1 METDMKL
8 EGKVALVSGGG
19 GAIGRAIALKLAV
32 EGADVAVLDINS
44 DAAGAV
50 AKEVRALGVRSS
62 AYAVDIRDYAAVK
75 ACVDAV
81 AETLGGIDIVVNSAG
96 GSARK
101 KMDLFEKIDIDVF
114 DWMLDVNLRG
124 PMYIIHAALP
134 HLIKRRHGKIVNIA
148 SIVALGG
155 KAKCVDYAAA
165 KGGLLAAT
173 RSLAIELGKHNINVN
188 AVSPGL
194 VQRPGE
200 MPADPAAFAHRFS
213 CLNRLCTQEDI
224 ANAVMFLASPES
236 DYVTG
241 QNYVVDGGRSLGLRG
256 DA

>member
-1 METDMKL
+1 MKL
-8 EGKVALVSGGG
+8 KGKVALVSGGA
-19 GAIGRAIALKLAV
+19 GAIGRAIALKLAG
-32 EGADVAVLDINS
+32 EGADIAVLDIHF
-44 DAAGAV
+44 DAAEAV
-50 AKEVRALGVRSS
+50 AREVRALGVRSS
-62 AYAVDIRDYAAVK
+62 AYAIDIRGCEAVR
-75 ACVDAV
+75 ACIDGI
-81 AETLGGIDIVVNSAG
+81 AETFGSIDIVVNSAG

-101 KMDLFEKIDIDVF
+101 KMDLFEKIDIEVF
-114 DWMLDVNLRG
+114 DWMIDVNLRG

-134 HLIKRRHGKIVNIA
+134 HLIKRNYGKIVNIA

-173 RSLAIELGKHNINVN
+173 RSLAIEMGKHNINVN

-200 MPADPAAFAHRFS
+200 MPADPEAFAHRFS
-213 CLNRLCTQEDI
+213 CLNRLCAQEDI

>member
-1 METDMKL
+1 MKL
-8 EGKVALVSGGG
+8 KGKVAIVSGGG
-19 GAIGRAIALKLAV
+19 GAIGHAIALQLASG
-32 EGADVAVLDINS
+32 GADVAVVDLNLEAATKVA
-44 DAAGAV
+44 DA
-50 AKEVRALGVRSS
+50 VRALGVNSR
-62 AYAVDIRDYAAVK
+62 AYAVDIRGYEAVRS
-75 ACVDAV
+75 CIDGI
-81 AETLGGIDIVVNSAG
+81 AEAFGGIDIVVNSAG
-96 GSARK
+96 GSARS
-101 KMDLFEKIDIDVF
+101 KMNLFEKIDIEVF

-134 HLIKRRHGKIVNIA
+134 HLIKRRYGKIVNIA

-173 RSLAIELGKHNINVN
+173 RSLAIELGRHNINVN

-194 VQRPGE
+194 VQREP
-200 MPADPAAFAHRFS
+200 PADPEAFAHRFS
-213 CLNRLCTQEDI
+213 CLNRICTQDDV
-224 ANAVMFLASPES
+224 ANVVLFLASPES

>member
-1 METDMKL
+1 
-8 EGKVALVSGGG
+8 
-19 GAIGRAIALKLAV
+19 
-32 EGADVAVLDINS
+32 
-44 DAAGAV
+44 
-50 AKEVRALGVRSS
+50 VRSCI
-62 AYAVDIRDYAAVK
+62 DGI
-75 ACVDAV
+75 
-81 AETLGGIDIVVNSAG
+81 AEAFGGIDIVVNSAG
-96 GSARK
+96 GSARS
-101 KMDLFEKIDIDVF
+101 KMNLFEKIDIEVF

-134 HLIKRRHGKIVNIA
+134 HLIKRRYGKIVNIA

-200 MPADPAAFAHRFS
+200 MPADPEAFAHRFS